1 MNIRSSWTFAEGFP
15 QAPPSTACENCH
27 DCIPFYEATAS
38 RVIRAL
44 QLPVDDELTADL
56 GDRYPMLRY
65 INALPAM
72 QIRRYYAQLDR
83 IARISG
89 LYAAGFRWL
98 ESLGVQIPFVGA
110 AAFASNVVR
119 WEVADLVHGY
129 GNVVYE
135 QERRGMNTTGRHDLN
150 AITGVMNKLI
160 AGNAVVFVEIYAIFD
175 FCVRHFKTYG
185 RPRSDAQLA
194 EFEICLEN
202 FITWWD
208 AVQPGNRMFPQLRNI
223 QVDRDGL
230 IKDGIMA
237 SLRADS
243 GEARRQAST
252 GLILYNEQN
261 YTLQE
266 YMYDLI
272 DNDIFG
278 IIPFDPAEIGL
289 LLRGYRAAAKFSYDK
304 DAQIADRFIV
314 TYDSPGWLTEA
325 GDRYPY
331 TVQVVSRFDELYFE
345 GGDRRY
351 LGAEHSRM
359 AADARGF

>member
-1 MNIRSSWTFAEGFP
+1 MNMRSSWEFAGEFP
-15 QAPPSTACENCH
+15 QAPPSTECENCH
-27 DCIPFYEATAS
+27 DCIPFYEPTAA

-44 QLPVDDELTADL
+44 QLPVDDGVTADL
-56 GDRYPMLRY
+56 GERYPMLRY
-65 INALPAM
+65 INPLPAR
-72 QIRRYYAQLDR
+72 QIRSYYAQLDR

-129 GNVVYE
+129 GNTVYE

-160 AGNAVVFVEIYAIFD
+160 AGNAVVFVEIFAIFD
-175 FCVRHFKTYG
+175 FCVRHFRRFG
-185 RPRSDAQLA
+185 RPRTEAEIA
-194 EFEICLEN
+194 EFETCLGN
-202 FITWWD
+202 FIMWWD
-208 AVQPGNRMFPQLRNI
+208 EVQPGNRMFRQMRDI

-230 IKDGIMA
+230 IKDGIIA
-237 SLRADS
+237 SLRAETGD
-243 GEARRQAST
+243 ARRAAST
-252 GLILYNEQN
+252 DMILYNEQN

-272 DNDIFG
+272 DSDIFG

-289 LLRGYRAAAKFSYDK
+289 LVRGYRAAAKFSYEK
-304 DAQIADRFIV
+304 DAQVADRFIV
-314 TYDSPGWLTEA
+314 AYDRSGWLTEA
-325 GDRYPY
+325 ADRYPY
-331 TVQVVSRFDELYFE
+331 TIEVVSQFDRLYFD

-351 LGAEHSRM
+351 LGAEHGRM